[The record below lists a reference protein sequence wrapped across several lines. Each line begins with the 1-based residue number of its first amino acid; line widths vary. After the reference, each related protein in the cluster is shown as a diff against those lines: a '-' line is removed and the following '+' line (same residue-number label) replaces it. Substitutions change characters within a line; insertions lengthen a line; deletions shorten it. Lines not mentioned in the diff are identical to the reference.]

1 MYHDRKWTTCDRC
14 GKEIE
19 HRKGMLQA
27 KLDRSLW
34 CSLRYYLLEDNY
46 LLKDGCV
53 VYEKGLIN
61 IDLCEDC
68 ADELAKLIKSWMKNK
83 NN

>member
-14 GKEIE
+14 GKEIKY
-19 HRKGMLQA
+19 RKGVLKA
-27 KLDRSLW
+27 KLDKNLW
-34 CSLRYYLLEDNY
+34 CSIWFYLM
-46 LLKDGCV
+46 KDGREYA
-53 VYEKGLIN
+53 YEKGVMD

-68 ADELAKLIKSWMKNK
+68 AEEVAELIRAWMKDK

>member
-19 HRKGMLQA
+19 YRKGVLKA
-27 KLDRSLW
+27 KLDRNLW
-34 CSLRYYLLEDNY
+34 CSLWFYLM
-46 LLKDGCV
+46 KDGREYA
-53 VYEKGLIN
+53 YEKGVMD

-68 ADELAKLIKSWMKNK
+68 ADELAELIRTWMKNK

>member
-14 GKEIE
+14 GKEIKY
-19 HRKGMLQA
+19 RKGVFKA
-27 KLDRSLW
+27 KLDKNLWFSLW
-34 CSLRYYLLEDNY
+34 FYLM
-46 LLKDGCV
+46 KDGREYA
-53 VYEKGLIN
+53 YEKGVMD

-68 ADELAKLIKSWMKNK
+68 SDELAKLIRAWMKNK